1 MFYHLFEPLSK
12 TEFLGL
18 NLFNVFRYITFRSV
32 MAFITGL
39 IYTLVIGPVIINK
52 IRHKQAL
59 EVINDYLMDLGHS
72 EKANTPSMGGII
84 FLTGVLVTSLLWN
97 DLTNHYIL
105 LLYLVT
111 IWLGGLGFF
120 DDYLKNVKKER
131 RGLIARYKMMGQ
143 IILGLFVSLVLISSP
158 FDKSTITTICI
169 PFFKGL
175 SLNLAWFFIPF
186 TILMIVGTSN
196 GTNLTD
202 GLDGLATGTVS
213 IALLGLGIMSYIKG
227 NFINAEYLNLE
238 FIPQAGELTVFISAL
253 VGSLLGFLWFNCKPA
268 QIFMGD
274 TGSLALGGQLAMIS
288 ILLREEIFFLII
300 GGIFVVE
307 SLSSLIQI
315 RYFHY
320 TKKRYGKGRW
330 FFRMAPLHHHF
341 QKKGLSED
349 KIVVRFW
356 IIALMLLAIGLST
369 IKLR

>member
-1 MFYHLFEPLSK
+1 MFYHLFDPLSH

-39 IYTLVIGPVIINK
+39 IYTLTVGPLIINK
-52 IRHKQAL
+52 IREKQAL
-59 EVINDYLMDLGHS
+59 EIINDYLLDLGHR

-84 FLTGVLVTSLLWN
+84 FLSGVLISSLLWN
-97 DLTNHYIL
+97 NLTNHYIL
-105 LLYLVT
+105 LMYLVT

-120 DDYLKNVKKER
+120 DDYLKNIRKEKQ
-131 RGLIARYKMMGQ
+131 GLIIRYKLLGQ
-143 IILGLFVSLVLISSP
+143 VILGLFVGMVLINSP
-158 FDKSTITTICI
+158 FDHGSITTICI
-169 PFFKGL
+169 PFFKNM
-175 SLNLAWFFIPF
+175 SLNLYWLFIPF
-186 TILMIVGTSN
+186 TLLMIVGTSN

-238 FIPQAGELTVFISAL
+238 FIPKAGELTVYIAAL

-274 TGSLALGGQLAMIS
+274 TGSLSLGGQLAVIS
-288 ILLREEIFFLII
+288 IILREEIFFLII
-300 GGIFVVE
+300 GGIFVIE

-315 RYFHY
+315 RYFRY
-320 TKKRYGKGRW
+320 TKKKYGQGRW
-330 FFRMAPLHHHF
+330 FFKMAPLHHHY
-341 QKKGLSED
+341 QKKGYSED